1 MVTKVR
7 TTLHSGQQWTRAFIR
22 VKVKVVPRNYKKK
35 EKQNGFCI
43 YQKCGKFRSVLLA
56 HFIKY
61 KLLISK
67 EWVQEFKCQVT
78 LEKDVLYWLTWLGQG
93 LKKILQ
99 SLVCLSSLS
108 SWAEVEGDD
117 NIIVAEFIDALI
129 FPMTPS
135 WSPENPRFFKNQKC
149 SCVVYQKS
157 IIDSTYLFGTKFR
170 YRYIIILWWWFK
182 KSWLSP
188 LADCFERFLF
198 WLSELKSKE
207 ILLLDIISN
216 TKLLYE

>member
-1 MVTKVR
+1 M
-7 TTLHSGQQWTRAFIR
+7 
-22 VKVKVVPRNYKKK
+22 
-35 EKQNGFCI
+35 
-43 YQKCGKFRSVLLA
+43 
-56 HFIKY
+56 
-61 KLLISK
+61 
-67 EWVQEFKCQVT
+67 
-78 LEKDVLYWLTWLGQG
+78 
-93 LKKILQ
+93 Q

-135 WSPENPRFFKNQKC
+135 WSPENPRFFKNQKY

-216 TKLLYE
+216 TKLLCEKQKKKLSECAFKISNSYHRSFILCCIGLVTLFFSDGLESHQLLNRLDKCQLSKD